1 MSIFLSSGEASGDH
15 YTASVA
21 KTLRKMG
28 YEGDIWGMGGKE
40 PREAG
45 VRVEWPGEELQLL
58 GIAEVL
64 SSVPTLFR
72 LLNEMTDRIMKRGPQ
87 SVVIADSPDFN
98 IRLVQ
103 KLRSKGYKGRVFYI
117 SPPSVWAWR
126 SGRVKKIAAVVD
138 ECFPLFRF
146 EHEFLLKNGCS
157 SYWTGHP
164 MIEEFSDKEALAAN
178 LPENYRDDRMLIG
191 FLPGSRG
198 VEVRNLLPVMEKAAF
213 GLRAMGWRPVFSIAP
228 GLHEREKMKMTERL
242 QAGNFD
248 VYTGQGRDLLAA
260 SCCSVAASGT
270 VAVEAMMLG
279 SYMVAAYRLSPLS
292 AFLARRLVKTPY
304 YTIPNIL
311 LGMELF
317 PELMQEEATEENIL
331 KEVLKWLNGDDKTK
345 KYISQ
350 KMDLAR
356 KMLGE
361 TGVYELWA
369 RRIMGA
375 A

>member
-15 YTASVA
+15 YAASVA
-21 KTLRKMG
+21 KALRKMG

-64 SSVPTLFR
+64 SSVPSLFR
-72 LLNEMTDRIMKRGPQ
+72 LLNEMTDRIMQREPQ

-117 SPPSVWAWR
+117 SPPTVWAWR

-138 ECFPLFRF
+138 ECFPLFKF
-146 EHEFLLKNGCS
+146 EHEFLMKNGCS
-157 SYWTGHP
+157 SYWQGHP
-164 MIEEFSDKEALAAN
+164 MIEEFSDKSTLAAN
-178 LPENYRDDRMLIG
+178 LPERYRNDSKLIA

-198 VEVRNLLPVMEKAAF
+198 VEVKNLLPVMETVASE
-213 GLRAMGWRPVFSIAP
+213 LRSMGWHPVFSIAP
-228 GLHEREKMKMTERL
+228 GLHERDKIKMTERL
-242 QAGNFD
+242 QACDFD
-248 VYTGQGRDLLAA
+248 IYTGNGRDLLAA
-260 SCCSVAASGT
+260 SRCSVAASGT

-279 SYMVAAYRLSPLS
+279 NYMVVAYRLSLLS
-292 AFLARRLVKTPY
+292 ALIAMCLVKTPY

-311 LGMELF
+311 MGSELF
-317 PELMQEEATEENIL
+317 PELMQGRATSKNIIR
-331 KEVLKWLNGDDKTK
+331 ETLKWLDGDDEK
-345 KYISQ
+345 KVRIKE
-350 KMDLAR
+350 KMAIAR
-356 KMLGE
+356 DMLGKP
-361 TGVYELWA
+361 GVYASWA
-369 RRIMGA
+369 RRIVEA
-375 A
+375 E

>member
-15 YTASVA
+15 YTASVV

-40 PREAG
+40 SKEAG
-45 VRVEWPGEELQLL
+45 VRVEWPGEELQLF
-58 GIAEVL
+58 GIAEVI
-64 SSVPTLFR
+64 SSVPKLFG
-72 LLNEMTDRIMKRGPQ
+72 LLNEMTDRIMQRGPQ

-117 SPPSVWAWR
+117 SPPTVWAWR

-164 MIEEFSDKEALAAN
+164 MTEEFACKEELAAN
-178 LPENYRDDRMLIG
+178 LPESLRQEKKLVA

-198 VEVRNLLPVMEKAAF
+198 VEIKNLLPLMETVAAEIKEK
-213 GLRAMGWRPVFSIAP
+213 GWHPVFSIAP
-228 GLHEREKMKMTERL
+228 GLNEKKRMMVKEQL
-242 QAGNFD
+242 ENNNFD
-248 VYTGQGRDLLAA
+248 IYTGQGRDLLAA

-270 VAVEAMMLG
+270 AAVEAMMLG
-279 SYMVAAYRLSPLS
+279 KYMVVAYRLSPLS
-292 AFLARRLVKTPY
+292 ALIGRCLVKTPY
-304 YTIPNIL
+304 YTIPNIML
-311 LGMELF
+311 DMELF
-317 PELMQEEATEENIL
+317 PELMQEEATKENIL
-331 KEVLKWLNGDDKTK
+331 SEVFNWLNGDGETK
-345 KYISQ
+345 KCISQ
-350 KMDLAR
+350 KMELAR
-356 KMLGE
+356 GMLGE
-361 TGVYELWA
+361 TGVYESWA
-369 RRIMGA
+369 GRIMGA
-375 A
+375 D

>member
-1 MSIFLSSGEASGDH
+1 
-15 YTASVA
+15 
-21 KTLRKMG
+21 
-28 YEGDIWGMGGKE
+28 
-40 PREAG
+40 
-45 VRVEWPGEELQLL
+45 
-58 GIAEVL
+58 
-64 SSVPTLFR
+64 
-72 LLNEMTDRIMKRGPQ
+72 
-87 SVVIADSPDFN
+87 
-98 IRLVQ
+98 
-103 KLRSKGYKGRVFYI
+103 
-117 SPPSVWAWR
+117 
-126 SGRVKKIAAVVD
+126 
-138 ECFPLFRF
+138 
-146 EHEFLLKNGCS
+146 
-157 SYWTGHP
+157 
-164 MIEEFSDKEALAAN
+164 
-178 LPENYRDDRMLIG
+178 
-191 FLPGSRG
+191 
-198 VEVRNLLPVMEKAAF
+198 
-213 GLRAMGWRPVFSIAP
+213 
-228 GLHEREKMKMTERL
+228 MKMTERL

-311 LGMELF
+311 LDMELF
-317 PELMQEEATEENIL
+317 PELMQEEATAENIL

-356 KMLGE
+356 EMLGE

>member
-40 PREAG
+40 PKEAG
-45 VRVEWPGEELQLL
+45 VRVEWPGEELQLF

-64 SSVPTLFR
+64 SSVPKLFR
-72 LLNEMTDRIMKRGPQ
+72 LLNEMTDRIMQRGPQ

-126 SGRVKKIAAVVD
+126 RGRVKKIAAVV
-138 ECFPLFRF
+138 
-146 EHEFLLKNGCS
+146 
-157 SYWTGHP
+157 
-164 MIEEFSDKEALAAN
+164 EEFSDKEALAAN
-178 LPENYRDDRMLIG
+178 LPESYRDDRMLIG

-198 VEVRNLLPVMEKAAF
+198 VEVRNLLPVMEKAAS

-311 LGMELF
+311 LDMELF

-356 KMLGE
+356 EMLGE